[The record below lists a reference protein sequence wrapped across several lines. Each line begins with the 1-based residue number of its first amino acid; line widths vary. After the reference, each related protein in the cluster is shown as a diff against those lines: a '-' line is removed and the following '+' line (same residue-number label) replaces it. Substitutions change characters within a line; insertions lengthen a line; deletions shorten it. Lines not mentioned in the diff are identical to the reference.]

1 MENMNINRFETYI
14 CSTQYANSR
23 NLQISGRNLPIVI
36 LLTQFDN
43 FYIRCL
49 LLSKL
54 QILTI
59 LQILSNLQIS
69 IFKRINKLKIYTDL
83 D

>member
-1 MENMNINRFETYI
+1 MKLVIVLSFMAILYTCI

-54 QILTI
+54 LIEFANSDHFTNSKQFA
-59 LQILSNLQIS
+59 N
-69 IFKRINKLKIYTDL
+69 FNF
-83 D
+83 